1 MPAVPDPSQLGEIP
15 LFRDLTPEQLT
26 WLNDHL
32 HHKVFP
38 AGSNIAIVEQ
48 PGEVVYIILE
58 GTVKIHVEQLDG
70 TDVILAILGP
80 GDTVGE
86 MSLVDSAGRSANVFT
101 LEGSTTLWMERTTF
115 HECLRTM
122 PAITYNLV
130 GILCSRLRLANEQIQ
145 ALATLDI
152 YGRIARQ
159 ILAFAK
165 EYGQLAADGD
175 SHIPIRLT
183 QSDLADLV
191 GASRERVNQV
201 MVAYKR
207 RKYISVD
214 PDHHITVH
222 NRDALA
228 QRCR

>member
-1 MPAVPDPSQLGEIP
+1 MPVMSDFGLLGDIF
-15 LFRDLTPEQLT
+15 LFHNLDSEQLT

-32 HHKVFP
+32 HRRTVP
-38 AGSNIAIVEQ
+38 PGSNIAFVEQ

-86 MSLVDSAGRSANVFT
+86 MSLVDSAGRSANVVT
-101 LEGSTTLWMERTTF
+101 LEECSLLWMERAAF
-115 HECLRTM
+115 QECLQIM
-122 PAITYNLV
+122 PAVTYNLV
-130 GILCSRLRLANEQIQ
+130 GILSNRLRLANEQIQ

-152 YGRIARQ
+152 YGRVARQ
-159 ILAFAK
+159 ILAFAQQ
-165 EYGQLAADGD
+165 YGQPVANEDLL
-175 SHIPIRLT
+175 IPIRLT
-183 QSDLADLV
+183 QSDLADMV

-214 PDHHITVH
+214 HDHRITVR
-222 NRDALA
+222 NQEALA
-228 QRCR
+228 ERCQ